1 MMQFIYLCAFAHLNC
16 VILGQIN
23 RHKNQSTQGQ
33 NEFTPAPYTTRHDT
47 SRWAPY
53 RGRPYAPRGRPAP
66 HRHRTLVLNNTA
78 GQGQSSGSTPA
89 STPGAPVTENN
100 EAPTSASNGWV
111 AKRDRHMQL
120 INSAVYD
127 KEAQTRAKAMEDTRK
142 AKAHKK
148 TQVEQAKVLSYAQ
161 GVGRQFPPPTVA
173 AAPAAA
179 AHPAGYQLFFNDIP
193 FRIARGGSKLIR
205 MSSATPDD
213 PDIMCYSR
221 TGLPGAPGDP
231 NTANN
236 TPKRVSVAGVTF
248 VRSKNG
254 NLHRLG
260 AVTSKRWRFTTR
272 FCESETHG
280 AYRNPT
286 TVKKKNELC
295 KRFTTTGT
303 QFPQSRHFR
312 FIFSFFFRHFMFRLL
327 IPILIL

>member
-1 MMQFIYLCAFAHLNC
+1 
-16 VILGQIN
+16 
-23 RHKNQSTQGQ
+23 
-33 NEFTPAPYTTRHDT
+33 
-47 SRWAPY
+47 
-53 RGRPYAPRGRPAP
+53 
-66 HRHRTLVLNNTA
+66 
-78 GQGQSSGSTPA
+78 
-89 STPGAPVTENN
+89 
-100 EAPTSASNGWV
+100 
-111 AKRDRHMQL
+111 MQL

-127 KEAQTRAKAMEDTRK
+127 KEAQARAKAMEDTRK
-142 AKAHKK
+142 AKAQKK

-205 MSSATPDD
+205 MSSATPIDSD
-213 PDIMCYSR
+213 MTCYSR
-221 TGLPGAPGDP
+221 TGLPGAPDDP

-260 AVTSKRWRFTTR
+260 AVTSKRWRLPLGFANQK
-272 FCESETHG
+272 THG
-280 AYRNPT
+280 AYRNP

-303 QFPQSRHFR
+303 NSLKADVSFP
-312 FIFSFFFRHFMFRLL
+312 FFTFFCHCVFFVGR
-327 IPILIL
+327 

>member
-1 MMQFIYLCAFAHLNC
+1 MTEEQDLLSKISQLA
-16 VILGQIN
+16 GQIN

-33 NEFTPAPYTTRHDT
+33 NDFSPAPYPTRHDT

-53 RGRPYAPRGRPAP
+53 RGRHYAPRGRPVP
-66 HRHRTLVLNNTA
+66 HRHRTLILNNTA
-78 GQGQSSGSTPA
+78 GQGQSFGSTPA
-89 STPGAPVTENN
+89 STPGASVAENN
-100 EAPTSASNGWV
+100 EGPTPTSNGWV

-127 KEAQTRAKAMEDTRK
+127 KEAQARAKAMEDTRK
-142 AKAHKK
+142 AKAQKK
-148 TQVEQAKVLSYAQ
+148 TQIEQAKVLSYAQ

-179 AHPAGYQLFFNDIP
+179 THPAGYQLFFNDIP

-205 MSSATPDD
+205 MSN
-213 PDIMCYSR
+213 
-221 TGLPGAPGDP
+221 DP

-260 AVTSKRWRFTTR
+260 AVTSKR
-272 FCESETHG
+272 
-280 AYRNPT
+280 NPT

-303 QFPQSRHFR
+303 QFPQGRHFLS
-312 FIFSFFFRHFMFRLL
+312 FLYFFFFYHCVSFVGF
-327 IPILIL
+327 

>member
-1 MMQFIYLCAFAHLNC
+1 MA
-16 VILGQIN
+16 
-23 RHKNQSTQGQ
+23 
-33 NEFTPAPYTTRHDT
+33 
-47 SRWAPY
+47 
-53 RGRPYAPRGRPAP
+53 
-66 HRHRTLVLNNTA
+66 
-78 GQGQSSGSTPA
+78 
-89 STPGAPVTENN
+89 ENN
-100 EAPTSASNGWV
+100 EGPTPTSNGWV

-127 KEAQTRAKAMEDTRK
+127 KEAQARAKAMEDTRK
-142 AKAHKK
+142 AKAQKK
-148 TQVEQAKVLSYAQ
+148 TQIEQAKVLSYAQ

-179 AHPAGYQLFFNDIP
+179 THPAGYQLFFNDIP

-213 PDIMCYSR
+213 SYMTCFSR
-221 TGLPGAPGDP
+221 TGLPGAPDDP

-260 AVTSKRWRFTTR
+260 AVTSKRWWLSLGFAIQ
-272 FCESETHG
+272 ETHG

-303 QFPQSRHFR
+303 QFPQGRHFLS
-312 FIFSFFFRHFMFRLL
+312 FLYFFFFYHCVSFVGF
-327 IPILIL
+327 